1 MRLFLLLFCVLSF
14 NCLSQNDWTKDDR
27 NNLYDEYLGIL
38 SKYKNLKGDQKE
50 SIGLCC
56 LDATTIKYTKKDFAS
71 KIEIEIKRIQESII
85 GQCAK
90 NIGVVLE
97 TNNMEVEE
105 KAVVSSPEWTKA
117 DKELLAKDFLQSI
130 AKYEH
135 LTNSQKEELSLCYIS
150 NTTSQITKK
159 EYFDM
164 IQIELRQLRE
174 ISTAQCAKNNNINLE
189 NVQVVTNN
197 VVSKENLVGSWRTD
211 KGTTITFNEN
221 GTFLKTFHENI
232 SIIEGSTYMQIQ
244 GQTTSG
250 DWFLDGSGFLTLT
263 EKWVAVETKLI
274 IKARLWNDSAN
285 GKFKIESLTK
295 DFLKM
300 SLIEGKSC
308 CQEAN
313 KPTSSVTQANKVK

>member
-1 MRLFLLLFCVLSF
+1 
-14 NCLSQNDWTKDDR
+14 
-27 NNLYDEYLGIL
+27 LYDEYLGIL

-97 TNNMEVEE
+97 TNNIVVEE
-105 KAVVSSPEWTKA
+105 KIVVSSPEWSKA

-135 LTNSQKEELSLCYIS
+135 LTNNQREELSLCYIS

-174 ISTAQCAKNNNINLE
+174 TSTAQCAKNNNINLE
-189 NVQVVTNN
+189 NIQVITNN

-232 SIIEGSTYMQIQ
+232 FIGIEYMHIQ

-274 IKARLWNDSAN
+274 GKARLWNESAN

-300 SLIEGKSC
+300 TLIEGKSC
-308 CQEAN
+308 CQEVN
-313 KPTSSVTQANKVK
+313 KPTTSVTQANKVK